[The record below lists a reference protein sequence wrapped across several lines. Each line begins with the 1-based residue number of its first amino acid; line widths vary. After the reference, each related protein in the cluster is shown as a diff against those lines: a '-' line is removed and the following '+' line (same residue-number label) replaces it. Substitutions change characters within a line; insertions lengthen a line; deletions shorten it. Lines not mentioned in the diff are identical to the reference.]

1 MTLLLMRIDDR
12 LIHGQVGAMWTRR
25 LGANRIVIASDAVV
39 KDPFLSK
46 VMKMTAPLGVK
57 VDILS
62 REDTLKA
69 MASNQYDKDKL
80 FLLCKSPEEVLSL
93 LEGGLQVDKVNI
105 GGMGSKPGTVSLYKN
120 ISIMPEQAETFRKIL
135 ERGVRVEIQILPDS
149 EIVDISTLPVIA
161 GK

>member
-1 MTLLLMRIDDR
+1 MTLLMMRIDDR

-25 LGANRIVIASDAVV
+25 LGANRIVIANDATV

-57 VDILS
+57 VDIFGL
-62 REDTLKA
+62 DDALKA

-80 FLLCKSPEEVLSL
+80 FLLCKTPEDVLAL
-93 LEGGLQVDKVNI
+93 LEGGLKVDKLNI
-105 GGMGSKPGTVSLYKN
+105 GGMGSKPGTVQLYKN
-120 ISIMPEQAETFRKIL
+120 ISVLPTQVETIRKIIA
-135 ERGVRVEIQILPDS
+135 RGVKIEIQILPDS
-149 EIVDISTLPVIA
+149 EVVDASTLALVA